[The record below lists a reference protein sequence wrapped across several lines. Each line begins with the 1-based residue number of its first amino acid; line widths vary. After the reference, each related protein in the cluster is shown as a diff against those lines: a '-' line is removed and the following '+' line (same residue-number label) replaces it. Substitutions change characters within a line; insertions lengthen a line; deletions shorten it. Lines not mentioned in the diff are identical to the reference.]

1 VTAFPS
7 RHPTPT
13 LGAVMTSLASDDF
26 DPMKIVGLV
35 AAGLTVYAVV
45 KGRRVSPL
53 AMISAAVT
61 LASFLR

>member
-1 VTAFPS
+1 
-7 RHPTPT
+7 
-13 LGAVMTSLASDDF
+13 MTSLASDDF